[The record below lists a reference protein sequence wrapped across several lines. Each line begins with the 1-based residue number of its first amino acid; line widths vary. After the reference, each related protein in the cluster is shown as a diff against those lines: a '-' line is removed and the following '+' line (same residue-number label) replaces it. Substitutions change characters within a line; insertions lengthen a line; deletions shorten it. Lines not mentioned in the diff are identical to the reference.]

1 GDGAVSL
8 AKKVV
13 EVIENKPSKPINH
26 TYDLNQSIEEKIT
39 QIVKTVYKGNGITL
53 GKNAKAALKKINDL
67 GASNLPICIAKTQFS
82 FSDDA
87 SRVGAAEGFTLHIE
101 NLILNNGA
109 GFIVAVAGEI
119 MRMPGLPKD
128 PAAMVID
135 VVNGE
140 ITGLS

>member
-1 GDGAVSL
+1 
-8 AKKVV
+8 
-13 EVIENKPSKPINH
+13 
-26 TYDLNQSIEEKIT
+26 
-39 QIVKTVYKGNGITL
+39 
-53 GKNAKAALKKINDL
+53 LKKINDL

-87 SRVGAAEGFTLHIE
+87 SLVGAAEGFTLHIE